1 MTVTY
6 ILDKCNISVL
16 MTHKNVTVMV
26 TCIMYAYHTCYSSGD
41 MHADVWCT
49 WMYNIKYYNK

>member
-1 MTVTY
+1 M
-6 ILDKCNISVL
+6 LDTCNISVL
-16 MTHKNVTVMV
+16 MTCKNVTVMA

-49 WMYNIKYYNK
+49 WMYIIKYYNK